1 MEDYNYSS
9 FPITM
14 SEQEF
19 NEFAGL
25 HKAGE
30 KAPDGELVNASN
42 GSQVKL
48 SDYWGK
54 GPVMIEF
61 GSIT

>member
-1 MEDYNYSS
+1 MNEYNYAS
-9 FPITM
+9 FPVTM
-14 SEQEF
+14 SAEEF
-19 NEFAGL
+19 AEFAGL

-30 KAPDGELVNASN
+30 KAPNGELVNASD
-42 GSQVKL
+42 GSRVRL
-48 SDYWGK
+48 SDYWSK

>member
-1 MEDYNYSS
+1 
-9 FPITM
+9 M
-14 SEQEF
+14 SEQEC

-30 KAPDGELVNASN
+30 KAPDGELVNASD
-42 GSQVKL
+42 GSRVKL